1 MAAISSAVRLTGM
14 SSRNLRPFVWRMPSV
29 IHRSMSDAPTLEN
42 GNPGKADTPTAGDGT
57 TYQVQE
63 YFSYN
68 EYSFYDLEN
77 VIDASGRRQVQPDP
91 RVMYNHTD
99 PWKTMAETSA
109 A

>member
-1 MAAISSAVRLTGM
+1 M
-14 SSRNLRPFVWRMPSV
+14 FVLSFLL
-29 IHRSMSDAPTLEN
+29 I
-42 GNPGKADTPTAGDGT
+42 AGDGT